1 MKGEKME
8 IKLKKAIKINGEETK
23 TVELNFDT
31 ITGNDLIEA
40 ERTLRTLGDTSPS
53 AYLSMKYHA
62 IIVAKLLGIPY
73 DDVLEMN
80 ATDFKNVT
88 VAVAG
93 FLLA

>member
-1 MKGEKME
+1 MK
-8 IKLKKAIKINGEETK
+8 ITLKKPLKVKGKETNAV
-23 TVELNFDT
+23 TLDFDG

-40 ERTLRTLGDTSPS
+40 ERTLRALGDNSPS

-62 IIVAKLLGIPY
+62 ILAAKLVGVPL
-73 DDVLEMN
+73 DDILEMN
-80 ATDFKNVT
+80 AVDFRNVT

>member
-1 MKGEKME
+1 ME
-8 IKLKKAIKINGEETK
+8 IKLKKAIKINGEEKK
-23 TVELNFDT
+23 TVNLNFDT

-40 ERTLRTLGDTSPS
+40 ERTLRALGDTSPS

-62 IIVAKLLGIPY
+62 IIAAKLMGIPL

>member
-1 MKGEKME
+1 ME

-23 TVELNFDT
+23 TVNLNFDS
-31 ITGNDLIEA
+31 ITGNELIEA
-40 ERTLRTLGDTSPS
+40 ERTLRALGDTSPS

-62 IIVAKLLGIPY
+62 IIAAKLMGIPL